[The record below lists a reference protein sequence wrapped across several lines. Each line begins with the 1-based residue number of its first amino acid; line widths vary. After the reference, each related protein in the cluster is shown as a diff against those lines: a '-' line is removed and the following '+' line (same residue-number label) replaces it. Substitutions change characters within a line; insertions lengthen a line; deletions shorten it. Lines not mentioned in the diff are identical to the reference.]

1 MIHSPR
7 NMKMA
12 IIALIAFW
20 FAAVVYIWKLIE
32 EGPRLTTLISA
43 ISLSIAAI
51 LWTRAVINLN
61 KKRKDK

>member
-1 MIHSPR
+1 
-7 NMKMA
+7 MKMA

-20 FAAVVYIWKLIE
+20 IAAVVYIWILTE
-32 EGPRLTTLISA
+32 EGPRLTTLIPA
-43 ISLSIAAI
+43 ISFPIAAI

>member
-1 MIHSPR
+1 MHSPR

-32 EGPRLTTLISA
+32 EGPRLTTLIPA
-43 ISLSIAAI
+43 ICLPIAAI
-51 LWTRAVINLN
+51 LWTRVVINLN
-61 KKRKDK
+61 KRRRDK